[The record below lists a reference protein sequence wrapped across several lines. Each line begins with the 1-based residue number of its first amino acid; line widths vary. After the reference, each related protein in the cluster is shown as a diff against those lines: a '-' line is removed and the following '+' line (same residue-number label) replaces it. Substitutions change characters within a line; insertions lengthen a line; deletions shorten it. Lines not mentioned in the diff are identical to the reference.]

1 MIIKKP
7 YAFLIKHFRLI
18 HLILSSLLIFLA
30 YKTHSVYKFFND
42 YVKNGYYTYSSEI
55 SGTYINFY
63 MFLAIVGILVVA
75 AFIYLL
81 MKWKK
86 KSRLYYIL
94 VSIFYMILFI
104 GLLVYFNTFLNLL
117 NEPLGVQ
124 AVRAYR
130 DIIFMLYVP
139 QYLFIIFG
147 LIRGIGF
154 DIKKFD
160 FKKDLA
166 DLDIK
171 EEDQEEIEVTFG
183 QNSYKYK
190 RKARRAY
197 REIKYYAIENKF
209 FFGVIC
215 GTLALVLILVVYVN
229 LNVFT
234 KKYKENDFFTVDGV
248 VFQVL
253 DSYETDMDLKGNKI
267 NSLYKYIVIK
277 VSMKNT
283 NEYRTN
289 LETRNL
295 RLMLDDKIYYPTLS
309 KFDYFRDLGRGY
321 TKENLYSGETYEY
334 LFVYEIPKD
343 TKYNKA
349 TFRMIDSINIV
360 NGEISSKHK
369 DVRLNTIKYMELE
382 PEEQVYMKSAISLEK
397 STLLK
402 SEIVVNSYE
411 IGDRF
416 IENYNY
422 CVASGCYDGTRIIA
436 ASVLGNQERSVLKL
450 NLDVMLDENLYI
462 NRFITNNTKFYEAF
476 GDIMYLSNGELVKAP
491 VVVKTMDLETKN
503 VYLEVP
509 SNIKNSPLIRF
520 VISIRNRKYIV
531 TLTS

>member
-30 YKTHSVYKFFND
+30 YKTHAVYKFFND
-42 YVKNGYYTYSSEI
+42 YVKNGYYTYSSEV

-63 MFLAIVGILVVA
+63 MFLAIVGVLVVT

-94 VSIFYMILFI
+94 ISIFYMILFV
-104 GLLVYFNTFLNLL
+104 GLLVYFNAFLNLL
-117 NEPLGVQ
+117 NNPLGVQ

-130 DIIFMLYVP
+130 DIIFMLYIP

-166 DLDIK
+166 DLDIA

-183 QNSYKYK
+183 QNNYKYK

-197 REIKYYAIENKF
+197 REIKYYALENKF

-215 GTLALVLILVVYVN
+215 GTLALVIVLVVYVN
-229 LNVFT
+229 MNVFT
-234 KKYKENDFFTVDGV
+234 KKYKESEYFTVNGV
-248 VFQVL
+248 VFQIL

-267 NSLYKYIVIK
+267 SPFHKYIVVK
-277 VSMKNT
+277 VSMQNT
-283 NEYRTN
+283 NEYRVN
-289 LETRNL
+289 LDTKNL
-295 RLMLDDKIYYPTLS
+295 RLILDDKVHYPTSS

-321 TKENLYSGETYEY
+321 TRENLYSGETYEY
-334 LFVYEIPKD
+334 IVVYEIPND
-343 TKYNKA
+343 LKYDKA
-349 TFRMIDSINIV
+349 IFRMIDSINVV
-360 NGEISSKHK
+360 NGAISSKHK
-369 DVRLNTIKYMELE
+369 DVRLDPVKYLELE
-382 PEEQVYMKSAISLEK
+382 PEEQVYMRSAISLEK
-397 STLLK
+397 STLIG

-411 IGDRF
+411 IGDKF
-416 IENYNY
+416 IESYTY
-422 CVASGCYDGTRIIA
+422 CVDSGCHDGTRIIT
-436 ASVLGNQERSVLKL
+436 ASVLGNEERSVLKL
-450 NLDVMLDENLYI
+450 NLDVSLDEKLYI

-491 VVVKTMDLETKN
+491 VVVKTMDLDTKN

-509 SNIKNSPLIRF
+509 SSLKNSPLIRF
-520 VISIRNRKYIV
+520 VMSIRNRKYVV

>member
-1 MIIKKP
+1 MQ
-7 YAFLIKHFRLI
+7 
-18 HLILSSLLIFLA
+18 
-30 YKTHSVYKFFND
+30 
-42 YVKNGYYTYSSEI
+42 
-55 SGTYINFY
+55 
-63 MFLAIVGILVVA
+63 
-75 AFIYLL
+75 
-81 MKWKK
+81 
-86 KSRLYYIL
+86 
-94 VSIFYMILFI
+94 
-104 GLLVYFNTFLNLL
+104 NT
-117 NEPLGVQ
+117 
-124 AVRAYR
+124 
-130 DIIFMLYVP
+130 
-139 QYLFIIFG
+139 
-147 LIRGIGF
+147 
-154 DIKKFD
+154 
-160 FKKDLA
+160 
-166 DLDIK
+166 
-171 EEDQEEIEVTFG
+171 
-183 QNSYKYK
+183 NSYK
-190 RKARRAY
+190 
-197 REIKYYAIENKF
+197 
-209 FFGVIC
+209 
-215 GTLALVLILVVYVN
+215 LS
-229 LNVFT
+229 
-234 KKYKENDFFTVDGV
+234 
-248 VFQVL
+248 L
-253 DSYETDMDLKGNKI
+253 DSK
-267 NSLYKYIVIK
+267 
-277 VSMKNT
+277 
-283 NEYRTN
+283 
-289 LETRNL
+289 NL
-295 RLMLDDKIYYPTLS
+295 RLILDDELYYPTYS
-309 KFDYFRDLGRGY
+309 KSDYFRDLGKGY
-321 TKENLYSGETYEY
+321 YDNNLYSGETYEY

>member
-30 YKTHSVYKFFND
+30 YKSHLVYKFFND

-55 SGTYINFY
+55 SGSYINFY
-63 MFLAIVGILVVA
+63 MFLTIVGVLVVT

-86 KSRLYYIL
+86 KSRLFYIL
-94 VSIFYMILFI
+94 LSIFYMILFV
-104 GLLVYFNTFLNLL
+104 GLLVYFNAFLNLL

-130 DIIFMLYVP
+130 DIMFLLYVP

-147 LIRGIGF
+147 LVRGVGF

-166 DLDIK
+166 DLDIA
-171 EEDQEEIEVTFG
+171 EEDREEIEVTFG

-197 REIKYYAIENKF
+197 REIKYYALENKF

-215 GTLALVLILVVYVN
+215 GTLMLVLIFVIYVN
-229 LNVFT
+229 INVFT
-234 KKYKENDFFTVDGV
+234 KKYKESEFFTVNGV
-248 VFQVL
+248 IFNVL

-267 NSLYKYIVIK
+267 NSLYKYVIVK
-277 VSMKNT
+277 VSMQNT
-283 NEYRTN
+283 NSYK
-289 LETRNL
+289 LSLDSKNL
-295 RLMLDDKIYYPTLS
+295 RLILDDELYYPTYS
-309 KFDYFRDLGRGY
+309 KSDYFRDLGKGY
-321 TKENLYSGETYEY
+321 YDNNLYSGETYEY
-334 LFVYEIPKD
+334 LIIYEVPKD
-343 TKYNKA
+343 LKYKKA
-349 TFRMIDSINIV
+349 LFRMVDDINVI
-360 NGEISSKHK
+360 NGAINSKYK
-369 DVRLNTIKYMELE
+369 DVKIKPIDYMNYEA
-382 PEEQVYMKSAISLEK
+382 EEQVYMRDAISLEK

-402 SEIVVNSYE
+402 SEVVVNSYE
-411 IGDRF
+411 IGEKF
-416 IENYNY
+416 VENYNY
-422 CVASGCYDGTRIIA
+422 CVDSECHSGTRIITPA
-436 ASVLGNQERSVLKL
+436 VLGNEERSVIKL
-450 NLDVMLDENLYI
+450 NLDVMLDEDLYI
-462 NRFITNNTKFYEAF
+462 NRFIKNNTNFYSAF

-509 SNIKNSPLIRF
+509 SSLKNSPLIRF
-520 VISIRNRKYIV
+520 VISVRNRKYVV
-531 TLTS
+531 TLNS

>member
-63 MFLAIVGILVVA
+63 MFLAIVGILVLT
-75 AFIYLL
+75 AFVYLL

-86 KSRLYYIL
+86 KSRLFYIL
-94 VSIFYMILFI
+94 VSIFYMVLFV
-104 GLLVYFNTFLNLL
+104 GLLVYFNAFLNLL
-117 NEPLGVQ
+117 NEPLSVQ

-160 FKKDLA
+160 FKKDLD
-166 DLDIK
+166 DLNIA
-171 EEDQEEIEVTFG
+171 EEDREEIEVTFG

-197 REIKYYAIENKF
+197 REIKYYAVENKF

-215 GTLALVLILVVYVN
+215 GTLALVLLFVVYVN

-234 KKYKENDFFTVDGV
+234 KKYKESEFFTVNGV

-253 DSYETDMDLKGNKI
+253 DSYETDLDFKGNVI
-267 NSLYKYIVIK
+267 SSLNKYFVVK
-277 VSMKNT
+277 LSMKNT
-283 NEYRTN
+283 NSLRVKLDAN
-289 LETRNL
+289 NL
-295 RLMLDDKIYYPTLS
+295 RLVLDDEVYYPTFS
-309 KFDYFRDLGRGY
+309 KFDYFKDLGKGY

-334 LFVYEIPKD
+334 LVVYEVSKD
-343 TKYNKA
+343 VDYSKA
-349 TFRMIDSINIV
+349 LFRMIDSINVV
-360 NGEISSKHK
+360 NGAISSKHK
-369 DVRLNTIKYMELE
+369 DVKISPTKYLQLE
-382 PEEQVYMKSAISLEK
+382 PEEQVYMNSAISLEK

-402 SEIVVNSYE
+402 SEVIVNSFE
-411 IGDRF
+411 LGERF
-416 IENYNY
+416 VENYTY
-422 CVASGCYDGTRIIA
+422 CVDSSCYDGTKIITPN
-436 ASVLGNQERSVLKL
+436 VIGNDERTILKL
-450 NLDVMLDENLYI
+450 NLDVMLDESLYI
-462 NRFITNNTKFYEAF
+462 NRFVKNNTNFYETF

-491 VVVKTMDLETKN
+491 VVVRNIYLDTKN

-509 SNIKNSPLIRF
+509 KSIKNSPLIRL
-520 VISIRNRKYIV
+520 VISIRNRKYVV

>member
-30 YKTHSVYKFFND
+30 YKTNTVYKFFND
-42 YVKNGYYTYSSEI
+42 YVKNGYYNYTSEM
-55 SGTYINFY
+55 SHTYINFY
-63 MFLAIVGILVVA
+63 MFLAIIGVLIVT
-75 AFIYLL
+75 AFVYLL
-81 MKWKK
+81 MRWKK

-94 VSIFYMILFI
+94 LSIFYMILFI
-104 GLLVYFNTFLNLL
+104 GLLVYFNVFLNLL
-117 NEPLGVQ
+117 NDPLTVK

-130 DIIFMLYVP
+130 DIMFLLYIP
-139 QYLFIIFG
+139 QYFFIIFG

-197 REIKYYAIENKF
+197 REIKYYALENKF

-234 KKYKENDFFTVDGV
+234 KKYKESEFFTVNGV
-248 VFQVL
+248 IFKVV
-253 DSYETDMDLKGNKI
+253 DSYVTDMDLKGNKI
-267 NSLYKYIVIK
+267 NPYYKYIIVK
-277 VSMKNT
+277 VSMQNT
-283 NEYRTN
+283 NT
-289 LETRNL
+289 TRVSLDSENL
-295 RLMLDDKIYYPTLS
+295 RLILDDGVFYPIFS
-309 KFDYFRDLGRGY
+309 KADYFRDLGEGY
-321 TKENLYSGETYEY
+321 NNNILYSGETNEY
-334 LFVYEIPKD
+334 LIIYEVPNEMDYDGAI
-343 TKYNKA
+343 
-349 TFRMIDSINIV
+349 FRMIDSINVV
-360 NGEISSKHK
+360 NGSINSKHK
-369 DVRLNTIKYMELE
+369 DIKLDMKEYIGYE
-382 PEEQVYMKSAISLEK
+382 PEEQVYMRNAISLEQ
-397 STLLK
+397 STLLN

-411 IGDRF
+411 IGERF
-416 IENYNY
+416 VENFDY
-422 CVASGCYDGTRIIA
+422 CVLGNCHNGTRIITPD
-436 ASVLGNQERSVLKL
+436 VLGRNERSVLKL

-462 NRFITNNTKFYEAF
+462 NKYIKNNANFYSYF
-476 GDIMYLSNGELVKAP
+476 GDIVYLYNGELFTAP
-491 VVVKTMDLETKN
+491 VTVKNLDLDTKN

-509 SNIKNSPLIRF
+509 SLIKNSPLIRL
-520 VISIRNRKYIV
+520 VISIRDRKYVV